1 MRLGALRNRVSL
13 EMRQQAADGSTGIA
27 ETFALVDQVWGA
39 VEATRGS
46 VYIGS
51 IQVGEAIT
59 HRITLRWVDPSSFT
73 HLSVNEGAQRFRKRD
88 ARDPD
93 GRRRWLEV
101 MAEEM
106 RVDFDA

>member
-1 MRLGALRNRVSL
+1 MNIGALRNRVAL
-13 EMRQQAADGSTGIA
+13 ELRQQAANASTGIA
-27 ETFALVDQVWGA
+27 ETFAPVASVWGA

-59 HRITLRWVDPSSFT
+59 HRITLRWVDPTTFT
-73 HLSVNEGAQRFRKRD
+73 HLSVNDGAQRFRKRD

-106 RVDFDA
+106 RVDFVA

>member
-1 MRLGALRNRVSL
+1 VNIGALRNRVAL

-27 ETFALVDQVWGA
+27 ETFAKVAEVWGA

-46 VYIGS
+46 GYIGS
-51 IQVGEAIT
+51 IQVGDAIT
-59 HRITLRWVDPSSFT
+59 HRITLRWLDPTTFT

>member
-1 MRLGALRNRVSL
+1 MNIGSLRNRVAL
-13 EMRQQAADGSTGIA
+13 EMRQQAADNATGIA
-27 ETFALVDQVWGA
+27 ETFATVAEVWGA

-59 HRITLRWVDPSSFT
+59 HCITLRWVDPSTFT

>member
-73 HLSVNEGAQRFRKRD
+73 HLWVNEGAQRFRKRD

>member
-1 MRLGALRNRVSL
+1 MRLGALRNRVTL
-13 EMRQQAADGSTGIA
+13 EMRQQAADNSTGIA
-27 ETFALVDQVWGA
+27 ETFATVAEVWGA

-51 IQVGEAIT
+51 IQVGDAIT
-59 HRITLRWVDPSSFT
+59 HRITLRWVDPSTFT

>member
-1 MRLGALRNRVSL
+1 MNIGALRNRVTL
-13 EMRQQAADGSTGIA
+13 EMRQQAADAGTGIA
-27 ETFALVDQVWGA
+27 ETFATVAEVWGA

-59 HRITLRWVDPSSFT
+59 HRITLRWLDPTTFT

>member
-1 MRLGALRNRVSL
+1 MRLGALRNRVTL
-13 EMRQQAADGSTGIA
+13 EMRQQAADNSTGIA
-27 ETFALVDQVWGA
+27 ETFATVAEVWGA

-59 HRITLRWVDPSSFT
+59 HRITLRWMDPTTFT

>member
-1 MRLGALRNRVSL
+1 MRVGALRNRVTL

-27 ETFALVDQVWGA
+27 ETYALVAEVWGA

-51 IQVGEAIT
+51 IQVGDAIT
-59 HRITLRWVDPSSFT
+59 HRITMRWLDPTTFT

-106 RVDFDA
+106 RVDFSA

>member
-1 MRLGALRNRVSL
+1 MNIGSLRNRVAL

-27 ETFALVDQVWGA
+27 ETFATVAEVWGA

-59 HRITLRWVDPSSFT
+59 HRITLRWVDPTSFT

-101 MAEEM
+101 MAEEQ